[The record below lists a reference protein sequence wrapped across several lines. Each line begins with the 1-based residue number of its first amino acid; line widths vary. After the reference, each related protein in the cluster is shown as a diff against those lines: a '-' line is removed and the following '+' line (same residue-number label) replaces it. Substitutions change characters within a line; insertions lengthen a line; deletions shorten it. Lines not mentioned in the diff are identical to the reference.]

1 MKKYFILLLSI
12 LLMLVGQTV
21 FATGT
26 TKEYIEY
33 SSGEKDD
40 GAIYLDSYEDYIKAL
55 GNVDEQQVYKEE
67 YLSNLANTV
76 MNYDLTQRTD
86 VVKARVL
93 SVDAK
98 KEYYSYDNYG
108 VSKISYQPINVQV
121 MEGKHKGE
129 TYNVSYILTADSYEN
144 LKVKELKANQKINVI
159 INESGDESY
168 AYATTVDSAVNRVPV
183 TITLILITLALIII
197 YLGKFGFKIL
207 PQMILLADM
216 ILLVFVP
223 ELFAGRS
230 LLWLTIVTTLLYIIV
245 ESIIKVGLNSKTVAA
260 IFSTIAITIA
270 LTVMLIVVS
279 NVANFSGIT
288 YEILNMLET
297 FPKGTID
304 FYMLYLSSFILLCVI
319 VTSNISCMAINTNGD
334 KKQIKENIA
343 EKLPLFTGI
352 LFVSI
357 IPKYLYLLISKYT
370 YNEIINSEM
379 LLTDIYKM
387 LFLIIAMVV
396 TVQITEYAKKLF
408 VDEK

>member
-1 MKKYFILLLSI
+1 MKKYFVLLLSI
-12 LLMLVGQTV
+12 LLILVGQAA

-26 TKEYIEY
+26 TREYIEY

-129 TYNVSYILTADSYEN
+129 TYDVSYILTADSYEN

-230 LLWLTIVTTLLYIIV
+230 LLWLTIVTALLYIIV

-260 IFSTIAITIA
+260 IFSTIAVTIA
-270 LTVMLIVVS
+270 LTVLLVVVS

-319 VTSNISCMAINTNGD
+319 VTSNISCMAINANGD

>member
-1 MKKYFILLLSI
+1 MKKYFVLLLSI
-12 LLMLVGQTV
+12 LLILVGQTA

-26 TKEYIEY
+26 TREYIEY

-129 TYNVSYILTADSYEN
+129 TYDVSYILTADSYEN
-144 LKVKELKANQKINVI
+144 LKVKQLKANQKINVI

-230 LLWLTIVTTLLYIIV
+230 LLWLTIVTALLYIIV

-260 IFSTIAITIA
+260 IFSTIAVTIA
-270 LTVMLIVVS
+270 LTVLLVVVS
-279 NVANFSGIT
+279 NFANFSGIT

-319 VTSNISCMAINTNGD
+319 VTSNISCMAINANGD

-343 EKLPLFTGI
+343 EKLPLFIGI